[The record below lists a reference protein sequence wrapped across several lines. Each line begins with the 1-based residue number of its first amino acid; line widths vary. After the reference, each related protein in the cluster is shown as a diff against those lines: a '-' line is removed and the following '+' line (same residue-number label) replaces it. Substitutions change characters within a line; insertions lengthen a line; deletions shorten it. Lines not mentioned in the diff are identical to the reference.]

1 MTNEKKQELDALCL
15 KFRRTLIEILHERQ
29 TGHPGGSL
37 SVCEILTNLYF
48 NDANIS
54 PENINHRSRDKI
66 VLCKGHAA
74 PMLYLAGYSAN
85 LHGSCRVDCLPDFY
99 FSVEKEI

>member
-37 SVCEILTNLYF
+37 SAADIYTYLYF
-48 NDANIS
+48 EEYPFQFVNEIWT
-54 PENINHRSRDKI
+54 PEIRGYMTNTVSNTS
-66 VLCKGHAA
+66 
-74 PMLYLAGYSAN
+74 AG
-85 LHGSCRVDCLPDFY
+85 R
-99 FSVEKEI
+99 

>member
-37 SVCEILTNLYF
+37 SVLL
-48 NDANIS
+48 
-54 PENINHRSRDKI
+54 
-66 VLCKGHAA
+66 LQ
-74 PMLYLAGYSAN
+74 
-85 LHGSCRVDCLPDFY
+85 PDPAQVKPPFFY
-99 FSVEKEI
+99 RIHPCARL